1 MWATPAIDFIY
12 RGHQTVRVHKKRI
25 SGIWL
30 RVLDRIMLPHKY
42 IVTACV
48 FTFCFFS
55 LQTGLAQ
62 AEELS
67 FKLPPASIEK
77 WYKPANK
84 RQVWLH
90 NMFSMRR
97 ELQAMNEYADAGDK
111 ELTNKWAGRLV
122 KHYRKIAEMVPEW
135 KDELE
140 LVWAER
146 LETAAAVGDFDQVK
160 QAAKKLG
167 RSCST
172 CHREYRALAVALYR
186 VPDYGKL
193 MVKRGNPVKEIGFRD
208 AMNEL
213 VTYINRIKIAAEDG
227 RKDAALNAV
236 TSLEDGLH
244 DMGNNCAQCHKGP
257 EPRERILGK
266 QTQGLLRD
274 LAQAIRDDDK
284 KGTGKNLGTVAVI
297 ACAWCHGVHR
307 TSYDIKKLI
316 TH

>member
-1 MWATPAIDFIY
+1 MKDIIRSHYLKLLLA
-12 RGHQTVRVHKKRI
+12 VC
-25 SGIWL
+25 L
-30 RVLDRIMLPHKY
+30 LMLGT
-42 IVTACV
+42 INSV
-48 FTFCFFS
+48 
-55 LQTGLAQ
+55 

-67 FKLPPASIEK
+67 LKLPPSTMDK

-97 ELQAMNEYADAGDK
+97 ELQALKEYAAAGDK
-111 ELTNKWAGRLV
+111 KLTKKWADRLV
-122 KHYRKIAEMVPEW
+122 KHYRKVGEMVPEW

-140 LVWAER
+140 LEWATR
-146 LETAAAVGDFDQVK
+146 METAAASGDLESVL
-160 QAAKKLG
+160 QAAKKMG

-172 CHREYRALAVALYR
+172 CHREYRALAVALFR
-186 VPDYGKL
+186 VPDYSSLK
-193 MVKRGNPVKEIGFRD
+193 VKRGSEGKELGFRD

-227 RKDAALNAV
+227 RKDFALKA
-236 TSLEDGLH
+236 TADLKDGLH
-244 DMGNNCAQCHKGP
+244 DMGKSCATCHRGP

-266 QTQGLLRD
+266 QTDDLLTD
-274 LAQAIRDDDK
+274 LAQAIQAEDK
-284 KGTGKNLGTVAVI
+284 KATGKNLGTVAVI

-307 TSYDIKKLI
+307 TAYDIKRLI